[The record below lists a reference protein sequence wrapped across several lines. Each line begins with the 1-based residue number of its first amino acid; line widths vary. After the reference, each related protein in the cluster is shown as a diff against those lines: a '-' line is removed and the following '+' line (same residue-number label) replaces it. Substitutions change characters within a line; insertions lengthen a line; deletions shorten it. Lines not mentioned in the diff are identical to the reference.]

1 MMLPLKTVRLRMSSN
16 EQLKLIEQNA
26 KWVKSKIDETVY
38 SLNYETYKAQI
49 DTNELESK
57 KYEAISNYNTN
68 LTFDST
74 SYEKELIAQDTT
86 DLEEKR
92 VRWHESLSKDVYIEE
107 ALNVLEDLKTA
118 YPIKKVASN
127 STELKTFMS
136 HKSNSLKQL
145 ALQKFKKDFWGVFS
159 FYFIVLVGLV
169 SVFAYVFAPDDS
181 QYANQMHLAIHSK
194 RPGFKV
200 TMLTI
205 PSKIKV
211 NQSGFDRLFFG
222 KKNTDTE
229 IPISAFEIKDT
240 VLIYKEYAS
249 DGLEGAEKTIKR
261 SAFPN
266 NSPKD
271 FIQEKSFLFGTDK
284 YGRDLISRVL
294 VGARIS
300 FFIGFVAVMISLLIG
315 IFMGSIAGYFGGKVD
330 AIIMWII
337 NVTWS
342 IPTLLLVIA
351 ITLALGKGFWQ
362 VFIAVG
368 LTMWVEVARVVRGQI
383 ISAKEMQYV
392 TAARALGFNDFRI
405 ITKHILPNIMAP
417 VIVISAANFAAAI
430 LIESGLSFLGI
441 GAQPPMAS
449 WGAMIK
455 DHYNYIILGKPY
467 LAIIPGLCIM
477 SLVMAFMLIGNALRD
492 ALDVKN

>member
-1 MMLPLKTVRLRMSSN
+1 MS
-16 EQLKLIEQNA
+16 Q
-26 KWVKSKIDETVY
+26 
-38 SLNYETYKAQI
+38 
-49 DTNELESK
+49 
-57 KYEAISNYNTN
+57 
-68 LTFDST
+68 T
-74 SYEKELIAQDTT
+74 S
-86 DLEEKR
+86 
-92 VRWHESLSKDVYIEE
+92 S
-107 ALNVLEDLKTA
+107 
-118 YPIKKVASN
+118 
-127 STELKTFMS
+127 
-136 HKSNSLKQL
+136 SLKQL
-145 ALQKFKKDFWGVFS
+145 ALQKFKKNFWGVFS
-159 FYFIVLVGLV
+159 CCFIILVGIV
-169 SVFAYVFAPDDS
+169 SVFAYLLAPDNS
-181 QYANQMHLAIHSK
+181 QYANQMHLTIHSK
-194 RPGFKV
+194 KPGFKV
-200 TMLTI
+200 QMLTI
-205 PSKIKV
+205 PTDLETE
-211 NQSGFDRLFFG
+211 QSVFDKLFFG
-222 KKNTDTE
+222 NENADTE
-229 IPISAFEIKDT
+229 IPITAYSIQGDI
-240 VLIYKEYAS
+240 LNYKEYAS
-249 DGLEGAEKTIKR
+249 DGLDGVEK
-261 SAFPN
+261 SLSLSVFPN
-266 NSPKD
+266 GEVTN
-271 FIQEKSFLFGTDK
+271 FIKEKSFLFGTDK
-284 YGRDLISRVL
+284 YGRDLLSRVL

-300 FFIGFVAVMISLLIG
+300 FFIGFVAVFISLVVG

-330 AIIMWII
+330 ALIMWII

-492 ALDVKN
+492 ALDVKG